1 MRRRILSYILLLG
14 MVSAFLGCGGT
25 NKGARVID
33 VPRPPSYEY
42 WVKSG
47 DTLYSIA
54 WRHEMDFTELARI
67 NNIAHPYRIFP
78 DQRLKVSNP
87 PLNAQAS
94 DEPGATT
101 SRRSTTAATP
111 PPAVAKPPANLP
123 DKQPV
128 AKQPVAKP
136 AAVPAEPSR
145 RAAPA
150 RWSWPSEGKIS
161 KAFGANNKGVNFQ
174 LQSGSE
180 IHAAGSGTVV
190 YAGSGLG
197 GYRSLIIIRHNERY
211 LSAYSLDQG
220 VLVAEGQKV
229 SSGDVI
235 ARVAGN
241 VGRDMHFEVRIEG
254 KPIDPMQVL
263 RARS

>member
-1 MRRRILSYILLLG
+1 MRRRSLSYLLLLG
-14 MVSAFLGCGGT
+14 MASAFVGCEGA
-25 NKGARVID
+25 NRGARVID
-33 VPRPPSYEY
+33 APPAPSYEY
-42 WVKSG
+42 RVKSG

-54 WRHEMDFTELARI
+54 WRHEMNFTELARI

-87 PLNAQAS
+87 LLVAETSGESA
-94 DEPGATT
+94 ATP
-101 SRRSTTAATP
+101 SRRSTSAAKP

-123 DKQPV
+123 D
-128 AKQPVAKP
+128 KQPVAKP

-150 RWSWPSEGKIS
+150 RWSWPSEGKVS

-174 LQSGSE
+174 LQTGSE
-180 IHAAGSGTVV
+180 IRAAGSGTVV

-220 VLVAEGQKV
+220 VLVSEGQQV

-241 VGRDMHFEVRIEG
+241 VGRDMHFEVRDQG
-254 KPIDPMQVL
+254 KPIDPMKVL

>member
-128 AKQPVAKP
+128 ASLWPSPPRCPQSRVGVPPLPDGPGQVKGRLARPLAQTTRVSTFNCRRVVRYTPLE
-136 AAVPAEPSR
+136 AVPWSM
-145 RAAPA
+145 RAAGWEA
-150 RWSWPSEGKIS
+150 I
-161 KAFGANNKGVNFQ
+161 
-174 LQSGSE
+174 
-180 IHAAGSGTVV
+180 AA
-190 YAGSGLG
+190 
-197 GYRSLIIIRHNERY
+197 
-211 LSAYSLDQG
+211 
-220 VLVAEGQKV
+220 
-229 SSGDVI
+229 
-235 ARVAGN
+235 
-241 VGRDMHFEVRIEG
+241 
-254 KPIDPMQVL
+254 
-263 RARS
+263 

>member
-1 MRRRILSYILLLG
+1 M
-14 MVSAFLGCGGT
+14 
-25 NKGARVID
+25 
-33 VPRPPSYEY
+33 
-42 WVKSG
+42 
-47 DTLYSIA
+47 
-54 WRHEMDFTELARI
+54 
-67 NNIAHPYRIFP
+67 
-78 DQRLKVSNP
+78 
-87 PLNAQAS
+87 
-94 DEPGATT
+94 
-101 SRRSTTAATP
+101 
-111 PPAVAKPPANLP
+111 
-123 DKQPV
+123 
-128 AKQPVAKP
+128 
-136 AAVPAEPSR
+136 
-145 RAAPA
+145 
-150 RWSWPSEGKIS
+150 
-161 KAFGANNKGVNFQ
+161 
-174 LQSGSE
+174 
-180 IHAAGSGTVV
+180 V